1 MSEPVK
7 GEGSR
12 RYNSTRR
19 LEQARQ
25 NRQAALGAARRRF
38 LDQGYASTTIAEVA
52 TDAGVSV
59 ETVYKAFSN
68 KAGLLKA
75 LFDQAVA
82 GDDSPVEMAER
93 DVIRQIAAE
102 PDPVRK
108 IAGYCQLLAETM
120 PRAAPLQLLARAAAA
135 ADPGAAAVWAQ
146 TRQETL
152 TAMTLFARNLDETHR
167 LRVPVDEA
175 RDVLWTYHAP
185 EIYELLVI
193 ERGWTTKSYGHFL
206 AGALIAALLEQS

>member
-1 MSEPVK
+1 LF
-7 GEGSR
+7 GLLGSGGQF
-12 RYNSTRR
+12 
-19 LEQARQ
+19 E
-25 NRQAALGAARRRF
+25 
-38 LDQGYASTTIAEVA
+38 A

-152 TAMTLFARNLDETHR
+152 TAMTLFARNL
-167 LRVPVDEA
+167 
-175 RDVLWTYHAP
+175 
-185 EIYELLVI
+185 YELAGCGC
-193 ERGWTTKSYGHFL
+193 RSTKPATCSGPFTPPR
-206 AGALIAALLEQS
+206 STSCW